1 LFYTFGFATKDAFL
15 IAKTH
20 AFYEILIYT
29 NNFLI
34 MAVSNLFRKKT
45 VQDILK
51 QVEKNEADGHAALG
65 RHLTARDLTAFGIAA
80 IVGAGI
86 FSTIG
91 KASADGGPAVIFL
104 FLFTAL
110 ACSFA
115 AFAYAE
121 FASMVPVSGSAY
133 TYSYVAFGELI
144 AWIIGWALIMEYAIG
159 NITVAISWS
168 DYFTGL
174 LESGGIHL
182 PQWIQMDYLTASN
195 GFKDA
200 TALMQ
205 NGKSYENLSA
215 GLKSAYTAWNTS
227 PTIGSFHLVADLP
240 ALFIIILITA
250 LVYRG
255 MKESR
260 NASNMMVVVKL
271 CIILLVIAV
280 GVFYVDTEN
289 WTPFAPNGVTGVLKG
304 VSAVFFAYIGF
315 DAISTTA
322 EECKDP
328 QRDLPRGMMWAIII
342 CTILYVV
349 IALVLTGMVNYSLL
363 DVGDPLAFVFAKL
376 DLKWMSGII
385 AVSAVI
391 AMASV
396 LLVFQMGQP
405 RIWMSMSRDG
415 LLPKRFSKIHP
426 KYKTPSYAT
435 IVTGF
440 VVAIPALFLNLTMVT
455 DLCSIGTLFAFV
467 LVCAG
472 VLVLQ
477 NKKDIPRGKFKTP
490 YVNSKYVIPFMLAA
504 GLFYAFN
511 YNYKATM
518 GFITNETR
526 VNAAT
531 DIVTSL
537 NKEESVRVYNYL
549 LGVDGSVA
557 KTGTPDVEQLL
568 SQYEQDDTKY
578 AEVVAGLP
586 VSNDLKYETGFSLFK
601 HKIPMWIFLFVLVG
615 LTIWSFRENLSL
627 IPLLGLVSCLYMMA
641 ELSVWNWIYFTIWLL
656 IGLVIYFSFSR
667 KNSKL
672 NTVEL
677 N

>member
-1 LFYTFGFATKDAFL
+1 MAF
-15 IAKTH
+15 ID
-20 AFYEILIYT
+20 
-29 NNFLI
+29 
-34 MAVSNLFRKKT
+34 LFRKKT

-51 QVEKNEADGHAALG
+51 QVEKNEADGHNALG
-65 RHLTARDLTAFGIAA
+65 KHLTTRDLTAFGIAA

-104 FLFTAL
+104 FIFTAL
-110 ACSFA
+110 ACGFA

-133 TYSYVAFGELI
+133 TYSYVAFGEII

-174 LESGGIHL
+174 LGSMNIHL
-182 PQWIQMDYLTASN
+182 PEYIQMDYLTASN

-205 NGKSYENLSA
+205 GGKSYENLSA
-215 GLKSAYTAWNTS
+215 GLQSAYTAWTTA
-227 PTIGSFHLVADLP
+227 PTLGSFHFVADLP

-260 NASNMMVVVKL
+260 NASNLMVVVKL

-280 GVFYVDTEN
+280 GVFYVDTAN
-289 WTPFAPNGVTGVLKG
+289 WHPFAPNGVSGVLKG

-322 EECKDP
+322 EECKNP

-349 IALVLTGMVNYSLL
+349 IALVLTGMVNYADLN
-363 DVGDPLAFVFAKL
+363 VGDPLAFVFDKL
-376 DLKWMSGII
+376 NLKWMSGII
-385 AVSAVI
+385 AVSAVV

-415 LLPKRFSKIHP
+415 LLPKRFSKVHP
-426 KYKTPSYAT
+426 KFKTPSYAT

-440 VVAIPALFLNLTMVT
+440 VVAVPALFLNLTMVT

-477 NKKDIPRGKFKTP
+477 NQPNIPRGKFKTP
-490 YVNSKYVIPFMLAA
+490 YINSKYIVPVLLLA
-504 GLFYAFN
+504 GLSFAFT
-511 YNYKATM
+511 YNKQATM
-518 GFITNETR
+518 AFLTNEKQ
-526 VNAAT
+526 VNT
-531 DIVTSL
+531 PEDIVTSL
-537 NKEESVRVYNYL
+537 DQTQTKVVYEFLIFKNEKDAVNSDL
-549 LGVDGSVA
+549 EA
-557 KTGTPDVEQLL
+557 IL
-568 SQYEQDDTKY
+568 SQYNADESTYKN
-578 AEVVAGLP
+578 VVDSLP
-586 VSNDLKYETGFSLFK
+586 IDENLKYQSGFNLFK
-601 HKIPMWIFLFVLVG
+601 HKIPMWIFLIVLIG
-615 LTIWSFRENLSL
+615 LTIWAFRQNLSL
-627 IPLLGLVSCLYMMA
+627 IPLLGLISCLYMMA
-641 ELSVWNWIYFTIWLL
+641 ELSVWNWIYFTCWLL
-656 IGLVIYFSFSR
+656 IGLVIYFGFSR

-672 NTVEL
+672 NRSEAP
-677 N
+677 

>member
-1 LFYTFGFATKDAFL
+1 MSF
-15 IAKTH
+15 
-20 AFYEILIYT
+20 
-29 NNFLI
+29 N
-34 MAVSNLFRKKT
+34 NLFRKKT

-51 QVEKNEADGHAALG
+51 QVEINEKSSSGSLG
-65 RHLTARDLTAFGIAA
+65 RYLTTRDLAAFGIAA

-91 KASADGGPAVIFL
+91 KASFDGGPAVIFL
-104 FLFTAL
+104 FIFTAL

-133 TYSYVAFGELI
+133 TYSYVAFGEII

-174 LESGGIHL
+174 LKSGGLHL
-182 PQWIQMDYLTASN
+182 PQWVQMDYLTAFN
-195 GFKDA
+195 GFTDA

-205 NGKSYENLSA
+205 GGKAFTDLSS
-215 GLKSAYTAWNTS
+215 GLQDAYTAWTTA
-227 PTIGSFHLVADLP
+227 PTIGSFHFVADIP
-240 ALFIIILITA
+240 ALLIIILITA

-260 NASNMMVVVKL
+260 NAGNIMVVVKIS
-271 CIILLVIAV
+271 IILLVIAV
-280 GVFYVDTEN
+280 GIFYVDTAN
-289 WTPFAPNGVTGVLKG
+289 WDPFAPNGISGVLKG

-322 EECKDP
+322 EECKNP

-342 CTILYVV
+342 CTILYIA
-349 IALVLTGMVNYSLL
+349 IALVLTGMVHYSELN
-363 DVGDPLAFVFAKL
+363 VGDPLAFVFDKL
-376 DLKWMSGII
+376 DLKWLSGII
-385 AVSAVI
+385 AVSAVV

-415 LLPKRFSKIHP
+415 LLPKSFSRVHP
-426 KYKTPSYAT
+426 KFKTPSFAT

-440 VVAIPALFLNLTMVT
+440 VVAIPALFMNLTMVT

-477 NKKDIPRGKFKTP
+477 DKKDLPRGKFRTP
-490 YVNSKYVIPFMLAA
+490 YVNSKFIFPVMILA
-504 GLFYAFN
+504 GLIFSFT
-511 YNYKATM
+511 YNKEATM
-518 GFITNETR
+518 QFINNEKQINTPES
-526 VNAAT
+526 
-531 DIVTSL
+531 IVTSL
-537 NKEESVRVYNYL
+537 SKDQTVQVFEYIKSVDVKNVTSATADLEKILTVYSLDHKAYTNL
-549 LGVDGSVA
+549 
-557 KTGTPDVEQLL
+557 VENMPI
-568 SQYEQDDTKY
+568 SET
-578 AEVVAGLP
+578 
-586 VSNDLKYETGFSLFK
+586 LKYETGLQLFK
-601 HKIPMWIFLFVLVG
+601 HKIPMWIFLIVVVG
-615 LTIWSFRENLSL
+615 LAIWSYRKNLSL
-627 IPLLGLVSCLYMMA
+627 IPLLGLVCCLYMMA
-641 ELSVWNWIYFTIWLL
+641 ELSVWNWIYFSIWLL
-656 IGLVIYFSFSR
+656 IGLTIYFSFSK

-672 NTVEL
+672 NVSSI
-677 N
+677 

>member
-1 LFYTFGFATKDAFL
+1 MAF
-15 IAKTH
+15 ID
-20 AFYEILIYT
+20 
-29 NNFLI
+29 
-34 MAVSNLFRKKT
+34 LFRKKT

-51 QVEKNEADGHAALG
+51 QVEKNEADGHNALG
-65 RHLTARDLTAFGIAA
+65 KHLTTRDLTAFGIAA

-110 ACSFA
+110 ACGFA

-133 TYSYVAFGELI
+133 TYSYVAFGEII

-174 LESGGIHL
+174 LGSMNIHL
-182 PQWIQMDYLTASN
+182 PEYIQMDYLTASN

-205 NGKSYENLSA
+205 GGKSFENLSA
-215 GLKSAYTAWNTS
+215 GLQSAYTAWTTA

-240 ALFIIILITA
+240 ALFIIVLITA

-260 NASNMMVVVKL
+260 NASNLMVVVKL

-280 GVFYVDTEN
+280 GVFYVDTAN
-289 WTPFAPNGVTGVLKG
+289 WDPFAPNGVSGVLKG

-322 EECKDP
+322 EECKNP

-349 IALVLTGMVNYSLL
+349 IALVLTGMVNYADLN
-363 DVGDPLAFVFAKL
+363 VGDPLAFVFDKL
-376 DLKWMSGII
+376 NLKWMSGII
-385 AVSAVI
+385 AVSAVV

-415 LLPKRFSKIHP
+415 LLPKRFSKVHP
-426 KYKTPSYAT
+426 KFKTPSYAT

-440 VVAIPALFLNLTMVT
+440 VVAVPALFLNLTMVT

-477 NKKDIPRGKFKTP
+477 NQPDIPRGKFKTP
-490 YVNSKYVIPFMLAA
+490 YINSKYIVPVLLLA
-504 GLFYAFN
+504 GLSFAFT
-511 YNYKATM
+511 YNNQATM
-518 GFITNETR
+518 AFLTNEKQ
-526 VNAAT
+526 VNSPE

-537 NKEESVRVYNYL
+537 DQIQTKLVYEFLIFKNEKDAVNSDL
-549 LGVDGSVA
+549 EA
-557 KTGTPDVEQLL
+557 IL
-568 SQYEQDDTKY
+568 SQYNADEATYKN
-578 AEVVAGLP
+578 VVDSLP
-586 VSNDLKYETGFSLFK
+586 IDENLKYQSGFNLFK
-601 HKIPMWIFLFVLVG
+601 HKIPMWIFLIVLIG
-615 LTIWSFRENLSL
+615 LTVWAFRQNLSL
-627 IPLLGLVSCLYMMA
+627 IPLLGLISCLYMMA
-641 ELSVWNWIYFTIWLL
+641 ELSVWNWIYFTCWLL
-656 IGLVIYFSFSR
+656 VGLVIYFGFSR

-672 NTVEL
+672 NKSESS
-677 N
+677 

>member
-1 LFYTFGFATKDAFL
+1 MAF
-15 IAKTH
+15 
-20 AFYEILIYT
+20 
-29 NNFLI
+29 
-34 MAVSNLFRKKT
+34 SSLFRKKT
-45 VQDILK
+45 VHDILK
-51 QVEKNEADGHAALG
+51 QVEKNNAVGHNSLG
-65 RHLTARDLTAFGIAA
+65 KHLTARDLTSFGIAA

-91 KASADGGPAVIFL
+91 KASAEGGPAVIFL
-104 FLFTAL
+104 FLFTAI

-133 TYSYVAFGELI
+133 TYSYVAFGEII
-144 AWIIGWALIMEYAIG
+144 AWIIGWALIMEYAVG

-174 LESGGIHL
+174 LESGGIHM
-182 PQWIQMDYLTASN
+182 PQWVQMDYLSASS

-205 NGKSYENLSA
+205 GGKSFENLSSA
-215 GLKSAYTAWNTS
+215 MQDAYTAWTTA
-227 PTIGSFHLVADLP
+227 PAIGFLHLVADLP
-240 ALFIIILITA
+240 ALLIIILITA

-260 NASNMMVVVKL
+260 NASNIMVLVKL
-271 CIILLVIAV
+271 SIIFLVIIV
-280 GVFYVDTEN
+280 GVFYVDTAN
-289 WTPFAPNGVTGVLKG
+289 WDPFAPNGVSGVLKG

-328 QRDLPRGMMWAIII
+328 QRDLPKGMMWAIII
-342 CTILYVV
+342 CTILYVI
-349 IALVLTGMVNYSLL
+349 IALVLTGMVNYSELN
-363 DVGDPLAFVFAKL
+363 VGDPLAFVFDKL
-376 DLKWMSGII
+376 NLKWMSGII

-415 LLPKRFSKIHP
+415 LLPKRFSKVHP

-435 IVTGF
+435 VVTGF

-477 NKKDIPRGKFKTP
+477 NKTDIPRGKFKTP
-490 YVNSKYVIPFMLAA
+490 YVNSKFIMPVLISIGLVI
-504 GLFYAFN
+504 AFG
-511 YNYKATM
+511 YNKKATM
-518 GFITNETR
+518 DFLTNETQI
-526 VNAAT
+526 NSAA
-531 DIVTSL
+531 DIITSL
-537 NKEESVRVYNYL
+537 DKDHTTKVYDYLVSV
-549 LGVDGSVA
+549 DA
-557 KTGTPDVEQLL
+557 KNSSTETPDLEFLL
-568 SQYEQDDTKY
+568 SQYEQDEPKY
-578 AEVVAGLP
+578 AAVVAGLP
-586 VSNDLKYETGFSLFK
+586 VDQTVKYQSGFDLFK
-601 HKIPMWIFLFVLVG
+601 HKIPMWIFLIVLIG
-615 LTIWSFRENLSL
+615 LTVWSYKENLSL
-627 IPLLGLVSCLYMMA
+627 IPLLGLICCLYMMA

-656 IGLVIYFSFSR
+656 IGLLIYFGFSR

-672 NTVEL
+672 NIQSL
-677 N
+677 

>member
-1 LFYTFGFATKDAFL
+1 MAF
-15 IAKTH
+15 
-20 AFYEILIYT
+20 
-29 NNFLI
+29 
-34 MAVSNLFRKKT
+34 SSLFRKKT

-51 QVEKNEADGHAALG
+51 QVEKNNADGHNALG
-65 RHLTARDLTAFGIAA
+65 KHLTARDLTAFGIAA

-91 KASADGGPAVIFL
+91 KASSDGGPAVIFL
-104 FLFTAL
+104 FLFTAI

-133 TYSYVAFGELI
+133 TYSYVAFGEII
-144 AWIIGWALIMEYAIG
+144 AWIIGWALIMEYSVG

-174 LESGGIHL
+174 LESGGLHL
-182 PQWIQMDYLTASN
+182 PHWVQMDYLTASK
-195 GFKDA
+195 GFDDA

-205 NGKSYENLSA
+205 GGKTYENLSPA
-215 GLKSAYTAWNTS
+215 IQDAYLAWTTS
-227 PTIGSFHLVADLP
+227 PVIGSFHFVADLP
-240 ALFIIILITA
+240 ALLIIVLITA
-250 LVYRG
+250 LIYRG

-260 NASNMMVVVKL
+260 NASNIMVVVKL
-271 CIILLVIAV
+271 CIVLLVIAV
-280 GVFYVDTEN
+280 GVFYVDTAN
-289 WTPFAPNGVTGVLKG
+289 WDPFAPNGVTGVLKG

-328 QRDLPRGMMWAIII
+328 QRDLPKGMMWAIII
-342 CTILYVV
+342 CTLLYIA
-349 IALVLTGMVNYSLL
+349 IALVLTGMVHYDQLN
-363 DVGDPLAFVFAKL
+363 VGDPLAFVFEKL

-385 AVSAVI
+385 AVSAVV

-415 LLPKRFSKIHP
+415 LLPKRFSKVHP

-440 VVAIPALFLNLTMVT
+440 VVAVPALFLNLTMVT

-472 VLVLQ
+472 VLALQ
-477 NKKDIPRGKFKTP
+477 NKTDIPRGKFKTP
-490 YVNSKYVIPFMLAA
+490 YVNSKFIMPVLIII
-504 GLFYAFN
+504 GLVFAFG
-511 YNYKATM
+511 YNKKATM
-518 GFITNETR
+518 DFITNETQI
-526 VNAAT
+526 NDSA
-531 DIVTSL
+531 DIITSL
-537 NKEESVRVYNYL
+537 NKEETQKVYDYL
-549 LGVDGSVA
+549 VSIDA
-557 KTGTPDVEQLL
+557 KNSTTDTPDLEHLL
-568 SQYEQDDTKY
+568 SQYQQDDAKY
-578 AEVVAGLP
+578 SNVIAGLP
-586 VSNDLKYETGFSLFK
+586 ITDSIKYESGFDLFK
-601 HKIPMWIFLFVLVG
+601 HKIPMWIFLIVLLG
-615 LTIWSFRENLSL
+615 LSVWSFKENLSL
-627 IPLLGLVSCLYMMA
+627 IPLLGLICCLYMMA
-641 ELSVWNWIYFTIWLL
+641 ELSVWNWIYFGIWLL

-667 KNSKL
+667 NNSKL
-672 NTVEL
+672 NSKEA
-677 N
+677 

>member
-1 LFYTFGFATKDAFL
+1 MSF
-15 IAKTH
+15 
-20 AFYEILIYT
+20 
-29 NNFLI
+29 
-34 MAVSNLFRKKT
+34 SSLFRKKT
-45 VQDILK
+45 VQDILS
-51 QVEKNEADGHAALG
+51 QVEKNNTDGSDSLG
-65 RHLTARDLTAFGIAA
+65 KHLTARDLTAFGIAA

-104 FLFTAL
+104 FLFTAI

-133 TYSYVAFGELI
+133 TYSYVAFGEII
-144 AWIIGWALIMEYAIG
+144 AWVIGWALIMEYSVG

-174 LESGGIHL
+174 LASGGIHL
-182 PQWIQMDYLTASN
+182 PQWVQMDYLTASN

-200 TALMQ
+200 TALMHG
-205 NGKSYENLSA
+205 GKAFENLEPA
-215 GLKSAYTAWNTS
+215 LQSAYTAWTTS
-227 PTIGSFHLVADLP
+227 PMIGSFHFVADLP
-240 ALFIIILITA
+240 ALLIIILITA
-250 LVYRG
+250 LIYRG

-260 NASNMMVVVKL
+260 NASNIMVVVKL
-271 CIILLVIAV
+271 CVVLLVIAV
-280 GVFYVDTEN
+280 GVFYVDTAN
-289 WTPFAPNGVTGVLKG
+289 WDPFAPNGVTGVLKG

-322 EECKDP
+322 EECKNP

-342 CTILYVV
+342 CTLLYIA
-349 IALVLTGMVNYSLL
+349 IALVLTGMVRYNELN
-363 DVGDPLAFVFAKL
+363 VGDPLAFVFDKL
-376 DLKWMSGII
+376 NLKWMSGII
-385 AVSAVI
+385 AVSAVV

-415 LLPKRFSKIHP
+415 LLPKKFSTVHP
-426 KYKTPSYAT
+426 KFKTPSFAT

-440 VVAIPALFLNLTMVT
+440 VVAVPALFLNLTMVT

-477 NKKDIPRGKFKTP
+477 NKPDIPRGKFKTP
-490 YVNSKYVIPFMLAA
+490 YVNAKYILPVLMIA
-504 GLFYAFN
+504 GLYYAFSFN
-511 YNYKATM
+511 NKATM
-518 GFITNETR
+518 AFINNDAQTND
-526 VNAAT
+526 AT
-531 DIVTSL
+531 TIITSL
-537 NKEESVRVYNYL
+537 DKEETSKVFNYL
-549 LGVDGSVA
+549 ESIDVQN
-557 KTGTPDVEQLL
+557 KTAETADLEHLL
-568 SQYEQDDTKY
+568 SQYQDNEVKY
-578 AEVVAGLP
+578 AEVVKGLP
-586 VSNDLKYETGFSLFK
+586 ISDSLKYESGFSLFK
-601 HKIPMWIFLFVLVG
+601 HKIPMWIFLIVLVG
-615 LTIWSFRENLSL
+615 LAVWAFRQNLSL
-627 IPLLGLVSCLYMMA
+627 IPLLGLICCLYMMA

-656 IGLVIYFSFSR
+656 LGLIIYFTFSR

-672 NTVEL
+672 NFKEA
-677 N
+677 

>member
-1 LFYTFGFATKDAFL
+1 
-15 IAKTH
+15 
-20 AFYEILIYT
+20 
-29 NNFLI
+29 
-34 MAVSNLFRKKT
+34 MALKGLFRKKT

-51 QVEKNEADGHAALG
+51 QVEKNNLDGHEALG
-65 RHLTARDLTAFGIAA
+65 KHLTARDLTAFGIAA

-104 FLFTAL
+104 FMFTAI

-174 LESGGIHL
+174 LQSGGITL
-182 PQWIQMDYLTASN
+182 PQWVQMDYLTASN

-205 NGKSYENLSA
+205 GGKSFENLEASMQA
-215 GLKSAYTAWNTS
+215 AYTAWITA
-227 PTIGSFHLVADLP
+227 PTIGSFHFVADLP
-240 ALFIIILITA
+240 ALLIIVLITA

-260 NASNMMVVVKL
+260 NASNVMVAIKVCVV
-271 CIILLVIAV
+271 LLVIAV
-280 GVFYVDTEN
+280 GIFYVDTAN
-289 WTPFAPNGVTGVLKG
+289 WSPFAPNGVSGVLKG

-328 QRDLPRGMMWAIII
+328 QRDLPKGMMWAIII
-342 CTILYVV
+342 CTILYIA
-349 IALVLTGMVNYSLL
+349 IALVLTGMVSYNQLN
-363 DVGDPLAFVFAKL
+363 VGDPLAFVFEKL
-376 DLKWMSGII
+376 DLKWLSGII
-385 AVSAVI
+385 AVSAVV

-415 LLPKRFSKIHP
+415 LLPKKFSTVHP
-426 KYKTPSYAT
+426 KFKTPSFAT

-440 VVAIPALFLNLTMVT
+440 VVAVPALFLNLTMVT

-472 VLVLQ
+472 VLALQ
-477 NKKDIPRGKFKTP
+477 NKTDIPRGKFKTP
-490 YVNSKYVIPFMLAA
+490 YVNSKYIMPLFLVA
-504 GLFYAFN
+504 GLIFSFG
-511 YNYKATM
+511 YNKQATM
-518 GFITNETR
+518 DFITNKTQ
-526 VNAAT
+526 VNEPST
-531 DIVTSL
+531 IVTSL
-537 NKEESVRVYNYL
+537 NKEESQIVMNHL
-549 LGVDGSVA
+549 IQLEGKNIA
-557 KTGTPDVEQLL
+557 KSNLDLEHLL
-568 SQYEQDDTKY
+568 SRHAENDAQYS
-578 AEVVAGLP
+578 AIVAGLP
-586 VSNDLKYETGFSLFK
+586 ISEALKYESGFDLFK
-601 HKIPMWIFLFVLVG
+601 HKIPMWIFLFSLIA
-615 LTIWSFRENLSL
+615 LSIWAYRQNLSL
-627 IPLLGLVSCLYMMA
+627 IPLLGLICCLYMMA
-641 ELSVWNWIYFTIWLL
+641 ELSVWNWIYFGIWLL
-656 IGLVIYFSFSR
+656 IGLVIYFGFSR

-672 NTVEL
+672 NI
-677 N
+677 

>member
-1 LFYTFGFATKDAFL
+1 MAF
-15 IAKTH
+15 ID
-20 AFYEILIYT
+20 
-29 NNFLI
+29 
-34 MAVSNLFRKKT
+34 LFRKKT

-51 QVEKNEADGHAALG
+51 QVAKNEADGHTALEK
-65 RHLTARDLTAFGIAA
+65 HLTTRDLTAFGIAA

-110 ACSFA
+110 ACGFA

-133 TYSYVAFGELI
+133 TYSYVAFGEII

-174 LESGGIHL
+174 LDSMGVHL
-182 PQWIQMDYLTASN
+182 PQYVQMDYLTASN
-195 GFKDA
+195 GYKDA
-200 TALMQ
+200 SALMQ
-205 NGKSYENLSA
+205 GGKTFENLSD
-215 GLKSAYTAWNTS
+215 GLKAAYTAWTNA
-227 PTIGSFHLVADLP
+227 PTLGGFHFVADLP
-240 ALFIIILITA
+240 ALFIIVLITA

-260 NASNMMVVVKL
+260 NASNLMVVVKL

-280 GVFYVDTEN
+280 GVFYVDTAN
-289 WTPFAPNGVTGVLKG
+289 WHPFAPNGVGGVLKG

-322 EECKDP
+322 EECKNP

-349 IALVLTGMVNYSLL
+349 IALVLTGMVNYADLN
-363 DVGDPLAFVFAKL
+363 VGDPLAFVFDKL
-376 DLKWMSGII
+376 NLKWMSGII

-415 LLPKRFSKIHP
+415 LLPKRFSKVHP

-477 NKKDIPRGKFKTP
+477 NKPNIPRGKFKTP
-490 YVNSKYVIPFMLAA
+490 YINSKYIVPVLLLVGLA
-504 GLFYAFN
+504 FAFT
-511 YNYKATM
+511 YNKENSIA
-518 GFITNETR
+518 FLTNEKQ
-526 VNAAT
+526 VNSPE
-531 DIVTSL
+531 DIVTTLDPSQT
-537 NKEESVRVYNYL
+537 KIVYEFLIFKNENDATITDL
-549 LGVDGSVA
+549 EA
-557 KTGTPDVEQLL
+557 LL
-568 SQYEQDDTKY
+568 SKY
-578 AEVVAGLP
+578 QENETLYKSTIDSLP
-586 VSNDLKYETGFSLFK
+586 IPENVKFQSGFNLFK
-601 HKIPMWIFLFVLVG
+601 HKIPMWIFLIVLLG
-615 LTIWSFRENLSL
+615 LAVWSFKENLSL
-627 IPLLGLVSCLYMMA
+627 IPLLGLISCLYMMA
-641 ELSVWNWIYFTIWLL
+641 ELSVWNWIYFTCWLL
-656 IGLVIYFSFSR
+656 IGLVIYFGFSR

-672 NTVEL
+672 NWKES
-677 N
+677 